1 MSHQCHVLFAV
12 LTPIV
17 ALSTLVVGQTP
28 KDSQASDRSGDPYTA
43 PRTSWGAPDLHGIWT
58 LNDGHGIPFERP
70 DEDRGKDVL
79 TEDEALAR
87 RERATLSGIWGY
99 DREWHDT
106 ALGFS
111 KTAPSRQVAVVI
123 DPPDGK
129 IPPLVAAA
137 RERVPAEIAARQA
150 VERAAENPEDL
161 GSMKRCITR
170 GLPRMWEP
178 VSINNGVQIVQ
189 APGYVAMTKEMIH
202 ETRIIP
208 TDGRPHLRP
217 DLTQYTGDSVGHWE
231 GDTLVVDVTNFN
243 GKADPFRGSGA
254 TPHLV
259 ERFTRVSPD
268 RIEYEFTIDDP
279 TVWSRSWTGMYPMRK
294 DDSQYELVEY
304 ACHEGNYGMTNMLSG
319 ARAHETKGTDAA
331 R

>member
-43 PRTSWGAPDLHGIWT
+43 PRTSWGAPDLHGIWI

-137 RERVPAEIAARQA
+137 RRACGREPRRSWVDETMHHTRAPA
-150 VERAAENPEDL
+150 
-161 GSMKRCITR
+161 
-170 GLPRMWEP
+170 
-178 VSINNGVQIVQ
+178 
-189 APGYVAMTKEMIH
+189 YV
-202 ETRIIP
+202 
-208 TDGRPHLRP
+208 
-217 DLTQYTGDSVGHWE
+217 
-231 GDTLVVDVTNFN
+231 
-243 GKADPFRGSGA
+243 GA
-254 TPHLV
+254 GQHKQ
-259 ERFTRVSPD
+259 RSPD
-268 RIEYEFTIDDP
+268 RSGSGLCGDDKGDDP
-279 TVWSRSWTGMYPMRK
+279 R
-294 DDSQYELVEY
+294 D
-304 ACHEGNYGMTNMLSG
+304 
-319 ARAHETKGTDAA
+319 TDHPDRWPSSPAA
-331 R
+331 